1 MVIVPTAVLI
11 NTARGQLVDEQALAD
26 ALGSGRLA
34 GAGIDAFV
42 DEPPVGSPLLSLANV
57 VLTPHLGG
65 RTMEGQ
71 RRMGEVVI
79 ENCLRALRG
88 EPPLHEVS

>member
-1 MVIVPTAVLI
+1 
-11 NTARGQLVDEQALAD
+11 LVDEAALAV
-26 ALGSGRLA
+26 ALREGRLA

-42 DEPPVGSPLLSLANV
+42 NEPPLGSPLLELENV

-65 RTMEGQ
+65 RTLDGQ
-71 RRMGEVVI
+71 RRMGELVI

-88 EPPLHEVS
+88 EAPLYQVD

>member
-1 MVIVPTAVLI
+1 MKPTAFLI
-11 NTARGQLVDEQALAD
+11 NTARGQLVDEAALAD
-26 ALGSGRLA
+26 ALREGRLA

-42 DEPPVGSPLLSLANV
+42 NEPPVGSPLLELDNV

-65 RTMEGQ
+65 RTLDGQ
-71 RRMGEVVI
+71 RRMGELVI

-88 EPPLHEVS
+88 EAPLYRVD